1 MKETNNRHG
10 RVPLILSAF
19 FCPGAGQF
27 MQRRWIAAVF
37 FSVTFL
43 IFAALVMV
51 EVLRPMF
58 HNVTVALDWASEGET
73 SGQLS
78 DGSAQA
84 SGTAFIGRAARCGRA
99 RQRARRRI
107 RARAPRAALPRSR
120 DAGDLA

>member
-73 SGQLS
+73 SGQLWQIS
-78 DGSAQA
+78 PKRLLVYFG
-84 SGTAFIGRAARCGRA
+84 AALAIYLVNLLDVA
-99 RQRARRRI
+99 RPTPPKTPPPLPP
-107 RARAPRAALPRSR
+107 APR
-120 DAGDLA
+120 